1 MLDRAGATFGS
12 GEIFPV
18 ASAAAVAACLEKVMS
33 SADLFVLPAAT
44 AAERGLPPIQLRFR
58 VGPALTL
65 LELEP
70 SGSGGA
76 LVVGEERGT
85 ADRLIGRI
93 EIGLFAASLIIDGA
107 GVVEEI
113 ARSAAQQA
121 LREPVRSR
129 LLGEGSVELGAGAV
143 GFRADHV
150 MLTDE
155 EGRPRPTCPY
165 TSWIALTSGDPLAAG
180 GALVVVRS
188 AGADWAAAA
197 AVIDSLE
204 IGGVRA
210 RQSGAEAG
218 LPGLSLPLVR
228 GR

>member
-1 MLDRAGATFGS
+1 M
-12 GEIFPV
+12 
-18 ASAAAVAACLEKVMS
+18 ASEAWVTSFLEKVMS
-33 SADLFVLPAAT
+33 SPDLFVFPAAM
-44 AAERGLPPIQLRFR
+44 AAERGLPPIELRFL

-70 SGSGGA
+70 GEPGGA
-76 LVVGEERGT
+76 LVAGEERGT

-113 ARSAAQQA
+113 VRSAAHQA

-129 LLGEGSVELGAGAV
+129 LLCEGVVELGAGAV

-150 MLTDE
+150 LLTDE
-155 EGRPRPTCPY
+155 EGRVRPTCPY
-165 TSWIALTSGDPLAAG
+165 TSWLALTSGDPVDTG

-188 AGADWAAAA
+188 AGPDWAAAA
-197 AVIDSLE
+197 ALLDSLE
-204 IGGVRA
+204 IGGGARRA
-210 RQSGAEAG
+210 AAEAG
-218 LPGLSLPLVR
+218 LPGLALPLVR